1 MEQKAIITVKDLYTY
16 FYSNKRCNKLLN
28 GISFELYKG
37 RTLCIVGESGCGKSV
52 TASCIMQLLP
62 ELSRIESGSITYHS
76 DEGDIRIDQ
85 LERNGKK
92 MRSLR
97 GHDMAMIFQDPMTAL
112 NPVYTIGFQIGEN
125 LRYHTKLDKKQ
136 RRSKSLKL
144 LMHMGISTPEKRIDQ
159 YPHEFSGGMRQRAMI
174 AMAMSCNPKVL
185 IADEP
190 TTALD
195 VTIQAQIFELIE
207 KLKSE
212 YNTAVMLITHDMG
225 VVSELADDVA
235 VMYMGSIV
243 ERGSARDVL
252 KYPAHPY
259 TAALLRSIPVLH
271 KGKNQT
277 LEPIRG
283 STPDPYDRPVGC
295 QFAPRCDYC
304 CDKCKQMPPEMIL
317 YGGHAVRCWNAAQ
330 VCAGSEKV
338 NAPSDEAPSTEQ

>member
-1 MEQKAIITVKDLYTY
+1 MFSKILIANRGEIAVRII
-16 FYSNKRCNKLLN
+16 RACR
-28 GISFELYKG
+28 E
-37 RTLCIVGESGCGKSV
+37 
-52 TASCIMQLLP
+52 
-62 ELSRIESGSITYHS
+62 
-76 DEGDIRIDQ
+76 
-85 LERNGKK
+85 
-92 MRSLR
+92 
-97 GHDMAMIFQDPMTAL
+97 
-112 NPVYTIGFQIGEN
+112 
-125 LRYHTKLDKKQ
+125 
-136 RRSKSLKL
+136 
-144 LMHMGISTPEKRIDQ
+144 MGISTVAIYSEADKDSLHVQ
-159 YPHEFSGGMRQRAMI
+159 
-174 AMAMSCNPKVL
+174 L
-185 IADEP
+185 ADESYCVGGNRVADSYLNMP
-190 TTALD
+190 AILTVA
-195 VTIQAQIFELIE
+195 VESGAQAIHPGYGL
-207 KLKSE
+207 LSE

-304 CDKCKQMPPEMIL
+304 CDKCKQMPPETIL

-330 VCAGSEKV
+330 VYAGSEKV
-338 NAPSDEAPSTEQ
+338 NAPSDKAPSTEQ